1 MMFSDYCTLGELD
14 GFIESQQCDYTLIAG
29 DFNVDF
35 DRGGR
40 LASLFLFQ
48 NRILLFVILLIV
60 SRLISPVR
68 EMTVLCTLVLTMLCV
83 HSHSLPLLLIYIL

>member
-29 DFNVDF
+29 DINVDF

-40 LASLFLFQ
+40 LFLFQ
-48 NRILLFVILLIV
+48 NRILLFVIFLIV